1 MEMEVLQ
8 TRKAFENLKE
18 WCDTTAM
25 LEICFDLLS
34 YDKREQFIETVAYD
48 LNLEPKELIA

>member
-1 MEMEVLQ
+1 MEVLQ